1 MFSPCIFTLYL
12 MISIDPK
19 TQPWGWKYA
28 NHGVSLTRTSRDVS
42 TLGHMILSTVFKSFS
57 STFSFHFFLL
67 LFLKC
72 KIRFRTYFILHP
84 LHPLKQC
91 LNQNIQIAYPV
102 GLPVMLN
109 RMRVPRILSA
119 GVILTR
125 FILFLNTFFSQFVE
139 TILLPIIL
147 SGGPIP
153 IRLDVGFPFSPP
165 FLTSLKIKK
174 SFIDGFYIF
183 RLDMA
188 SSWCWPSKTGVQ
200 TMHESVKN
208 QNWPCWILLTRFALL
223 SWKCHTQEIY
233 TMENTFFLPWTVWH
247 LYPIFGK
254 LLYYT
259 GRLGIAFHL
268 YCPFKC
274 LDVLHPKTIA
284 IIDFTL
290 WSVFI

>member
-153 IRLDVGFPFSPP
+153 IRLDVGFPFSHP

-174 SFIDGFYIF
+174 IISWQVLHFQAVYGFFLVLAIK
-183 RLDMA
+183 D
-188 SSWCWPSKTGVQ
+188 WCANNAWISQKSK
-200 TMHESVKN
+200 
-208 QNWPCWILLTRFALL
+208 LALL
-223 SWKCHTQEIY
+223 NFADKVCFAFVKVPYTRDIYNGKYLFFTLDSLAFVPHIWKI
-233 TMENTFFLPWTVWH
+233 
-247 LYPIFGK
+247 I
-254 LLYYT
+254 
-259 GRLGIAFHL
+259 
-268 YCPFKC
+268 
-274 LDVLHPKTIA
+274 VLHRKVGYRLSPLLP
-284 IIDFTL
+284 F
-290 WSVFI
+290 

>member
-1 MFSPCIFTLYL
+1 M
-12 MISIDPK
+12 
-19 TQPWGWKYA
+19 
-28 NHGVSLTRTSRDVS
+28 S

-174 SFIDGFYIF
+174 SFLDGFYIF

-208 QNWPCWILLTRFALL
+208 QNWPC
-223 SWKCHTQEIY
+223 
-233 TMENTFFLPWTVWH
+233 
-247 LYPIFGK
+247 
-254 LLYYT
+254 
-259 GRLGIAFHL
+259 
-268 YCPFKC
+268 
-274 LDVLHPKTIA
+274 
-284 IIDFTL
+284 
-290 WSVFI
+290 